1 MIFLNIHEGVGMGIL
16 IDGELYTGQNATP
29 ANSATPSSSPMAGPA
44 PAATTAAS
52 NSTSPKPP
60 S

>member
-1 MIFLNIHEGVGMGIL
+1 MGIL
-16 IDGELYTGQNATP
+16 IDGELYTGQNGYAGEFGHTILFP
-29 ANSATPSSSPMAGPA
+29 DAGPA

>member
-1 MIFLNIHEGVGMGIL
+1 MGIL
-16 IDGELYTGQNATP
+16 IDGELYTGQNGY
-29 ANSATPSSSPMAGPA
+29 AGEFGHTILFPDGR
-44 PAATTAAS
+44 PCPCGNHGCS